1 LAEDTPLVDRI
12 TLWAVNRLADKVAS
26 SVSFSRAT
34 DLENMFKT
42 EVKRTAL
49 NIRVPFCASRCP
61 FCAFPGELY
70 SNSYAKIFL
79 TGLKEEMKLY
89 SSLISQNKAVVE
101 RVYLSGGTPTL
112 LHKEFGTIQDQ
123 VSEHFSFQ
131 GKVALE
137 ASPADLK
144 DEVLAS
150 LKDLGISQL
159 SIGVQSFNETLLA
172 KVLGRPA
179 KRENLVSTLK
189 RVMDY
194 GFDYVNID
202 LMFSLP
208 GQTKEMLLEDLK
220 TAADIRV
227 NGIST
232 YPLMMLPYTAL
243 SKTCARERVDKG
255 GKINSTLADQN
266 QAEETENYLAIV
278 NYLRERTYKFRTLWS
293 FSLNPGAY
301 EGPYE
306 HDSFIGLGPRAWG
319 VINNN
324 FTLNAPSTEDY
335 IATLKEGKLPVF
347 AYSELR
353 DYPTARLARRLYY
366 GGIDKHQL
374 NELKSADFNIRVLTG
389 LLRILGLVRWE
400 EDFLKMTDRAL
411 AYGNLATKKIAMATL
426 SRMDEILKAG

>member
-1 LAEDTPLVDRI
+1 LVEDKPLVDRI

-79 TGLKEEMKLY
+79 AGLKEEMKLY
-89 SSLISQNKAVVE
+89 SSLISQSRAIVE

-144 DEVLAS
+144 DEVLTS

-159 SIGVQSFNETLLA
+159 SIGVQSFNEALLA

-220 TAADIRV
+220 TAADIGV

-243 SKTCARERVDKG
+243 SKTCARERTDKG
-255 GKINSTLADQN
+255 GKVNSNLPDQN
-266 QAEETENYLAIV
+266 QAQETEHYLEIV

-324 FTLNAPSTEDY
+324 FTLNSPSTEDY
-335 IATLKEGKLPVF
+335 IAILKEGKLPVF
-347 AYSELR
+347 AYSELK
-353 DYPTARLARRLYY
+353 DYPTARLARRFYY
-366 GGIDKHQL
+366 GGIYKDQL
-374 NELKSADFNIRVLTG
+374 NELKVADFNIRVLIE
-389 LLRILGLVRWE
+389 LLRILGLLKWE
-400 EDFLKMTDRAL
+400 GDFLKMTDKAL

-426 SRMDEILKAG
+426 ARMDEILKAG

>member
-1 LAEDTPLVDRI
+1 MVDRI

-42 EVKRTAL
+42 EVKHTAL

-89 SSLISQNKAVVE
+89 SSLISQSRTMVE

-159 SIGVQSFNETLLA
+159 SIGVQSFNEILLA

-189 RVMDY
+189 RVLDY

-220 TAADIRV
+220 TAADIGV

-232 YPLMMLPYTAL
+232 YPLMMMPYTAL
-243 SKTCARERVDKG
+243 SKTCARERTDKG
-255 GKINSTLADQN
+255 GKVNSIAPDQS
-266 QAEETENYLAIV
+266 QAQETEHYLAIV
-278 NYLRERTYKFRTLWS
+278 NYLRERSYKFRTLWS

-324 FTLNAPSTEDY
+324 FTLNSPSTEDY

-353 DYPTARLARRLYY
+353 DYPMARLARRFYY
-366 GGIDKHQL
+366 GGIDKDQL
-374 NELKSADFNIRVLTG
+374 NELKRADFNIRVLTG
-389 LLRILGLVRWE
+389 LLRILGLMRW
-400 EDFLKMTDRAL
+400 DGDYLKMTDRAL

-426 SRMDEILKAG
+426 ARMDEILKAG

>member
-1 LAEDTPLVDRI
+1 LVDRI

>member
-1 LAEDTPLVDRI
+1 MAEDTPLVDRI

>member
-1 LAEDTPLVDRI
+1 MVDRI

-89 SSLISQNKAVVE
+89 SSLISQNKAIVE

-159 SIGVQSFNETLLA
+159 SIGVQSFNETLLT

-220 TAADIRV
+220 TAADIGV

-255 GKINSTLADQN
+255 GKVNSTLTDQN
-266 QAEETENYLAIV
+266 QVQETENYLAIV
-278 NYLRERTYKFRTLWS
+278 NYLRERAYKFRTLWS

-324 FTLNAPSTEDY
+324 FTLNSPSTEDY

-347 AYSELR
+347 AYSELK
-353 DYPTARLARRLYY
+353 DYPMARLARRLYY
-366 GGIDKHQL
+366 GGIDKCQL

-389 LLRILGLVRWE
+389 LLRILGLMRWE
-400 EDFLKMTDRAL
+400 GDFLKMTDRAL

>member
-1 LAEDTPLVDRI
+1 MVDRI

>member
-1 LAEDTPLVDRI
+1 LVDRI

-79 TGLKEEMKLY
+79 AGLKEEMKLY
-89 SSLISQNKAVVE
+89 SSLISQSRAIVE

-144 DEVLAS
+144 DEVLTS

-159 SIGVQSFNETLLA
+159 SIGVQSFNEALLA

-220 TAADIRV
+220 TAADIGV

-243 SKTCARERVDKG
+243 SKTCARERTDKG
-255 GKINSTLADQN
+255 GKVNSNLPDQN
-266 QAEETENYLAIV
+266 QAQETEHYLEIV

-324 FTLNAPSTEDY
+324 FTLNSPSTEDY
-335 IATLKEGKLPVF
+335 IAILKEGKLPVF
-347 AYSELR
+347 AYSELK
-353 DYPTARLARRLYY
+353 DYPTARLARRFYY
-366 GGIDKHQL
+366 GGIYKDQL
-374 NELKSADFNIRVLTG
+374 NELKVADFNIRVLIE
-389 LLRILGLVRWE
+389 LLRILGLLKWE
-400 EDFLKMTDRAL
+400 GDFLKMTDKAL

-426 SRMDEILKAG
+426 ARMDEILKAG

>member
-1 LAEDTPLVDRI
+1 MVEDIPLADRL

-34 DLENMFKT
+34 DLERMFKT

-89 SSLISQNKAVVE
+89 SSLISQSRAIVE

-123 VSEHFSFQ
+123 VNEHFSFQ

-144 DEVLAS
+144 DDVLKS

-159 SIGVQSFNETLLA
+159 SIGIQSFNEALLA

-179 KRENLVSTLK
+179 KRDNLVSTLK

-220 TAADIRV
+220 TATDIGV

-243 SKTCARERVDKG
+243 SKTCARKKADKN
-255 GKINSTLADQN
+255 GKANSTLPDQN
-266 QAEETENYLAIV
+266 QAQETEQYLAMV

-324 FTLNAPSTEDY
+324 FTLNSPSTEDY

-353 DYPTARLARRLYY
+353 DYPTAKLARRFYY
-366 GGIDKHQL
+366 GGIDKDQL
-374 NELKSADFNIRVLTG
+374 DDLKRADFNIRVLTG
-389 LLRILGLVRWE
+389 ILRMLGLMRWDG
-400 EDFLKMTDRAL
+400 DFLKMTDRAL
-411 AYGNLATKKIAMATL
+411 VYGNLATKKIAMATL
-426 SRMDEILKAG
+426 ARMDEILKAG

>member
-1 LAEDTPLVDRI
+1 MPLVNRI

-89 SSLISQNKAVVE
+89 SSLISQNKAIVE

-159 SIGVQSFNETLLA
+159 SIGVQSFNEALLT

-220 TAADIRV
+220 TAADIGV

-255 GKINSTLADQN
+255 GKANSTLTDQN
-266 QAEETENYLAIV
+266 QVQETENYLAIV
-278 NYLRERTYKFRTLWS
+278 NYLRERAYKFRTLWS

-324 FTLNAPSTEDY
+324 FTLNSPSTEDY

-366 GGIDKHQL
+366 GGVDKHQL

-389 LLRILGLVRWE
+389 LLRILGLMRWE
-400 EDFLKMTDRAL
+400 GDFLKMTDRAL

>member
-1 LAEDTPLVDRI
+1 
-12 TLWAVNRLADKVAS
+12 
-26 SVSFSRAT
+26 
-34 DLENMFKT
+34 
-42 EVKRTAL
+42 
-49 NIRVPFCASRCP
+49 
-61 FCAFPGELY
+61 
-70 SNSYAKIFL
+70 
-79 TGLKEEMKLY
+79 
-89 SSLISQNKAVVE
+89 
-101 RVYLSGGTPTL
+101 
-112 LHKEFGTIQDQ
+112 
-123 VSEHFSFQ
+123 
-131 GKVALE
+131 
-137 ASPADLK
+137 
-144 DEVLAS
+144 
-150 LKDLGISQL
+150 
-159 SIGVQSFNETLLA
+159 
-172 KVLGRPA
+172 
-179 KRENLVSTLK
+179 
-189 RVMDY
+189 
-194 GFDYVNID
+194 
-202 LMFSLP
+202 
-208 GQTKEMLLEDLK
+208 
-220 TAADIRV
+220 V

-306 HDSFIGLGPRAWG
+306 HDSFIGHSPRAWG
-319 VINNN
+319 VITNK

>member
-159 SIGVQSFNETLLA
+159 SIGVQSFNEILLT

-220 TAADIRV
+220 TAADIGV

-255 GKINSTLADQN
+255 GKINSTLTDQN
-266 QAEETENYLAIV
+266 QAQETENYLAIV
-278 NYLRERTYKFRTLWS
+278 NYLRERAYKFRTLWS

-324 FTLNAPSTEDY
+324 FTLNSPSTEDY

-366 GGIDKHQL
+366 GGIDRYQL

-389 LLRILGLVRWE
+389 LLRILGLMRWE
-400 EDFLKMTDRAL
+400 GDFLKMTDRAL